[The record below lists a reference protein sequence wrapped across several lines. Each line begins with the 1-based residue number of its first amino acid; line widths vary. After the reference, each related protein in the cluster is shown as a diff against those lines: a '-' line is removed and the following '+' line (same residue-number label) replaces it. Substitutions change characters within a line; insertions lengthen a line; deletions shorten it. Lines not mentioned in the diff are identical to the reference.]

1 LSVYVDDILIAGTL
15 TEINSVKESIKRKF
29 NIKDIGD
36 VEFVI
41 GINSSLIK
49 LKMNIFYINQG
60 T

>member
-1 LSVYVDDILIAGTL
+1 MSVYVDDILIAGTL